1 MHWKNMFD
9 IWRPAHLLHTNVS
22 MCTYLCNM
30 KTIPENN
37 EKQMARTKKRKIH
50 WLQWNTPTD
59 TICSDTSMMSP
70 TRRDCHFPGRSIGI
84 INVFKILSYQLFV
97 FTVLTSQIH
106 KPDLFIYVDKCMTF
120 KKKKSQTNIREISF
134 DIVCCIFGFSGTG
147 NREKEWKTNK
157 SYN

>member
-84 INVFKILSYQLFV
+84 INVFTISSFQLFV

-120 KKKKSQTNIREISF
+120 KKKKKSNQHKRDFIWHRMLHFWGFWNWQSREG
-134 DIVCCIFGFSGTG
+134 V
-147 NREKEWKTNK
+147 KNK
-157 SYN
+157 